1 MQAMLT
7 SKGQITLPK
16 LLRDR
21 LHLQPGDKIEFLL
34 DSAGNVQLKPI
45 TQPVGRLKGMVPPPR
60 RPLTLEEM
68 EDAIAKAASGDGE

>member
-16 LLRDR
+16 VLRDR

-34 DSAGNVQLKPI
+34 DSAGNVHLKPI
-45 TQPVGRLKGMVPPPR
+45 TQPVSRLKGMVPPPQ

-68 EDAIAKAASGDGE
+68 EAAIAEAASGEEE